1 MLDHTDKKLLQ
12 LLQKDAKKTV
22 KELADAIGLT
32 QTPVYERV
40 KKLENEGFINSYK
53 AVIDREKAGLGLLV
67 FCNVSLHKHQSKII
81 AEFEKDILNFPE
93 VIECYHV
100 TGMYDYLLKIVVRDM
115 GSYQRFVTKKLAS
128 LDTIRK
134 VQSSF
139 VMTEVKNSAVLP
151 I

>member
-1 MLDHTDKKLLQ
+1 MLDSIDKKILR
-12 LLQKDAKKTV
+12 LLQKDGKKTV

-32 QTPVYERV
+32 QTPVYERI
-40 KKLENEGFINSYK
+40 KKLENEGFIDSYK
-53 AVIDREKAGLGLLV
+53 AVINREKVGLGLLV

-81 AEFEKDILNFPE
+81 AEFENDILRFTE

-115 GSYQRFVTKKLAS
+115 ESYQQFVTKKLAS
-128 LDTIRK
+128 LETIRK

-139 VMTEVKNSAVLP
+139 VMTEVKDSAVLP